1 MIRTIVETWWIHIT
15 TKSFF
20 FISKNTICVSAC
32 IVSDV
37 TFSLGHYE
45 KDTKMIN
52 HSGSNDLEVEAQLQ
66 KVEMCRK
73 GAVGPC
79 YTARKIPILN

>member
-1 MIRTIVETWWIHIT
+1 MVETWWIHIT

-32 IVSDV
+32 ILSDV
-37 TFSLGHYE
+37 NVFFWAFEEDAKMFS
-45 KDTKMIN
+45 
-52 HSGSNDLEVEAQLQ
+52 HSGANDLEVEAQLQ
-66 KVEMCRK
+66 KVEMCCK

-79 YTARKIPILN
+79 YTARKMPILN